1 MECCNHLFRCNQTGY
16 YIGMV
21 SVMSESQY
29 ITSASRYQSRSSMYI
44 RGLIPLNSMELA
56 KAVPIDVTVRHSI
69 KNMGPVFLHLA
80 EFQKEVFSQ
89 GFLGF
94 PEPGI
99 VHQ

>member
-1 MECCNHLFRCNQTGY
+1 
-16 YIGMV
+16 
-21 SVMSESQY
+21 
-29 ITSASRYQSRSSMYI
+29 
-44 RGLIPLNSMELA
+44 MELA

-89 GFLGF
+89 VFF
-94 PEPGI
+94 RVSEPGI